1 MMKRAGRNTLIII
14 WAVVIL
20 VASLV
25 VAGYFLDSAQEAAA
39 RASLDATNY
48 LLKAREAYSFLVDM
62 ETSQRGYLLSGD
74 EKFLGPYNNAV
85 AAQNLPAL
93 WQTLETD
100 ASDIEQRTSN
110 EESLPRLVHGMRQA
124 AERWQT
130 EAAEPQIQM
139 VRKGFKS
146 EAVSAEEINKSKQL
160 FDVFRSMAKNV
171 DDDLNDHI
179 NANTHNG
186 NQINTLRQWLLL
198 GLSALTIGSAI
209 LATRIAQRE
218 SKLQEETTRIAE
230 AERRRLQIIVDNLPI
245 AVRLVSAPDGDVLIQ
260 NRAADELLPTEAW
273 NNVGRRE
280 RISHFSIRKPDGRPL
295 SFDDMPVI
303 RTLHEG
309 ITLRDQELWLSLPGL
324 GSRILLSSTAPLRDE
339 KGNIVAAVNVLQD
352 VTAMKELDLRKD
364 EFIATAAHELRNP
377 LTTISGYNQ
386 LVNKLL
392 ATTNAPPK
400 AMTYLTA
407 MTTQLARLNSLV
419 EHLLDASRIQLG
431 RLVLEKSK
439 FDLADLARLVAADVK
454 VDEVGVHSVKV
465 TAPPGGVTGEWDRSR
480 IEQVLTNLLSNAM
493 RYSPSDKPV
502 EIVVEKKG
510 KEARVKVI
518 DQGPGVSPE
527 QRHTLFDRYSQ
538 GADTPSPLSTNLI
551 MPPRKRG
558 ALGLGL
564 YLSSEIVKAHG
575 GTIGMDPNPAGGS
588 IFWFVLPITSE
599 RTGGQLDNNPT
610 TDDGR

>member
-74 EKFLGPYNNAV
+74 EKFLAPYNNAV

-93 WQTLETD
+93 WRILETE
-100 ASDIEQRTSN
+100 ASYIEQRTQN

-139 VRKGFKS
+139 VRKGFKNG
-146 EAVSAEEINKSKQL
+146 AVSAEEINKSKQL
-160 FDVFRSMAKNV
+160 FDVFRSTAKNV

-179 NANTHNG
+179 NAYTHNG

-209 LATRIAQRE
+209 LGTRIAQRE
-218 SKLQEETTRIAE
+218 SRLQEEATRIAD
-230 AERRRLQIIVDNLPI
+230 AERRRLQTIVDNLPI

-273 NNVGRRE
+273 NNVGRQE
-280 RISHFSIRKPDGRPL
+280 RASHFSIRKPDGRPL
-295 SFDDMPVI
+295 TFDDMPVI

-309 ITLRDQELWLSLPGL
+309 ITLRDQELRLFIPGL

-400 AMTYLTA
+400 ATTYLAA
-407 MTTQLARLNSLV
+407 MTTQLARLNVLV

-439 FDLADLARLVAADVK
+439 FDLADLARLVAANVK
-454 VDEVGVHSVKV
+454 VDEVGVHRVKV

-493 RYSPSDKPV
+493 RYNPSDKPV
-502 EIVVEKKG
+502 EIVIEKKG

-518 DQGPGVSPE
+518 DQGPGVSLE
-527 QRHTLFDRYSQ
+527 QRPTLFDKYSQ
-538 GADTPSPLSTNLI
+538 GADTPSPLSTNPV

-588 IFWFVLPITSE
+588 IFWFVLPIAPE
-599 RTGGQLDNNPT
+599 RTSGQLDNNQT
-610 TDDGR
+610 IDDGR